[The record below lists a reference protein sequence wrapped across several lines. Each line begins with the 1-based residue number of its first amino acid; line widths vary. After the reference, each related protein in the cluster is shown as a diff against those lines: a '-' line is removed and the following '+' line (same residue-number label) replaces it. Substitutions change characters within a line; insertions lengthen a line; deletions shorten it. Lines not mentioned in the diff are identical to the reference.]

1 MPSVVTP
8 FLTSN
13 SPPSVSSEKCRSTPS
28 ISACARDSSKVQFSF
43 YFLTRVGHE
52 TVKGELFLLLCS
64 ESRKTMP
71 IIRDILFWR
80 VKSQGKEKSGRV
92 RPSRF
97 SQESLVSLSWPVSLL
112 PQPPSETCKGLTDGV
127 SALLPELNH
136 GEVSLSPSRG
146 MRALSFPPRSLTS
159 APHCPTQPEVRGKGA
174 TEMPLHFIEDA
185 AGSKAQTK
193 DRGQGRLTGQGGT
206 TCSYFLPS
214 RI

>member
-1 MPSVVTP
+1 MDCSPPGSCVHGILQARTLEWVAISFSLWHNNPPQFWFRTKMPSVVTP

-43 YFLTRVGHE
+43 YFLTQVGHE

-97 SQESLVSLSWPVSLL
+97 SQESPVSLS
-112 PQPPSETCKGLTDGV
+112 
-127 SALLPELNH
+127 
-136 GEVSLSPSRG
+136 
-146 MRALSFPPRSLTS
+146 
-159 APHCPTQPEVRGKGA
+159 
-174 TEMPLHFIEDA
+174 
-185 AGSKAQTK
+185 
-193 DRGQGRLTGQGGT
+193 
-206 TCSYFLPS
+206 
-214 RI
+214 